1 MEIKVDFTKSA
12 QENASAYYE
21 KSKRLLHKRE
31 KIKEVIKDLEARLEE
46 ARKNDVVKERKIIK
60 VRSKDWYEKFHWF
73 FTSNGMLAIGGRD
86 AHQNEFLNSRHFS
99 EHDLFFHSDI
109 FGASVVIL
117 QGGADAPHEIRNE
130 VAQFAAC
137 FSSAWQKMQKSVDVY
152 AMNRDQVSKSTSQG
166 SLGTGSFMLK
176 GERDWYRNTELE
188 LFAFV
193 EVDKLK
199 VVPKATLEKLKIET
213 PCATIVQGKMKKS
226 DAAKRLS
233 ALLHY
238 SDLDVIMQQLPTGTF
253 DIELK
258 KD

>member
-117 QGGADAPHEIRNE
+117 QGGADAPPEQNR
-130 VAQFAAC
+130 AQVRRSIHRPTAGRGC
-137 FSSAWQKMQKSVDVY
+137 SCDPVPE
-152 AMNRDQVSKSTSQG
+152 
-166 SLGTGSFMLK
+166 K
-176 GERDWYRNTELE
+176 GIDR
-188 LFAFV
+188 
-193 EVDKLK
+193 
-199 VVPKATLEKLKIET
+199 
-213 PCATIVQGKMKKS
+213 S
-226 DAAKRLS
+226 DAGR
-233 ALLHY
+233 
-238 SDLDVIMQQLPTGTF
+238 
-253 DIELK
+253 
-258 KD
+258 